1 MMQDEV
7 IRGRVILKLKV
18 GQRVMVFH
26 PKDRSSSSLNK
37 ECGTV
42 IGYGV
47 SSTVVAVQF
56 DNFISGHDCDRMGKF
71 GYCWYIPEENLRP
84 ISSHVNSTIKSLI

>member
-7 IRGRVILKLKV
+7 IRDGVILKFKV
-18 GQRVMVFH
+18 GQRVMVFN
-26 PKDRSSSSLNK
+26 PKDRLSSSLNK

-42 IGYGV
+42 IGYNV

-56 DNFISGHDCDRMGKF
+56 DRFVRGHDCGQRGKF

>member
-7 IRGRVILKLKV
+7 IRGEVILKLKV
-18 GQRVMVFH
+18 GQRVMVFD
-26 PKDRSSSSLNK
+26 PEDRLSHCVNK

-42 IGYGV
+42 IGYGLRH
-47 SSTVVAVQF
+47 TAVAVQF
-56 DNFISGHDCDRMGKF
+56 DRFVHGHDC
-71 GYCWYIPEENLRP
+71 GYCWYISEENLRP